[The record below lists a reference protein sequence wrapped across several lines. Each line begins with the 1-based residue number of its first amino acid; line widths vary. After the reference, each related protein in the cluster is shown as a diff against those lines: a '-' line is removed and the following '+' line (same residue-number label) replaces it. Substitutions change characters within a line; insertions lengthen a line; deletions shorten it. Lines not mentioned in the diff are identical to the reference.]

1 MTPNTPPVFEC
12 RQCGECCRGFGG
24 TYVTEADIQKIAQ
37 FLDMKPADFRRE
49 HCAPSGSRYVLAQGP
64 DEFCRFVRNK
74 MCGIH
79 PVKPR
84 MCRNWPYLDAV
95 LTDPGNWFAM
105 ARACPGMRTDVSEAD
120 VVAAVRAEID
130 RRNRPESESE
140 SESEKGGESREP
152 DAE

>member
-1 MTPNTPPVFEC
+1 MNPNKPPVFDC

-24 TYVTEADIQKIAQ
+24 TYVTEADIRKIAD
-37 FLDMKPADFRRE
+37 FLGMKPADFRRE

-64 DEFCRFVRNK
+64 DEFCRFVRDK

-105 ARACPGMRTDVSEAD
+105 ARACPGMRTDVSEAE

-130 RRNRPESESE
+130 RRNR
-140 SESEKGGESREP
+140 SEKGGEPPEP